1 MSVIC
6 KVETCDDDF
15 GDRTVNAAAHNKHSE
30 PLFHLKKELDEVV
43 ERPRGRVKAKEEGE
57 EGDGLSAEIELRRVE
72 DGEVEDLERQFVEAE
87 RVYEEIKGEY
97 VDKLLQV
104 QNRRKNCHF
113 KIPIVRRIDATET
126 SVEIP
131 GVRRRDMDKE
141 ETARCVENVKQTD
154 CIDVLDTCSPFATS
168 EVPFTAVPDGDE
180 PQLIPSLVS
189 AVPNLWLQQQL
200 LRVQQHQQQHPAIP
214 QQYQQGFEYSND
226 HSLGSDGVSGIGG
239 KSISSKN
246 NYFK

>member
-30 PLFHLKKELDEVV
+30 PLFHLKKELDGVV

-131 GVRRRDMDKE
+131 GVRVGDSGERETERDVDD
-141 ETARCVENVKQTD
+141 VEQTD
-154 CIDVLDTCSPFATS
+154 
-168 EVPFTAVPDGDE
+168 DGDE
-180 PQLIPSLVS
+180 PQQIPSLVS

-239 KSISSKN
+239 KSIPSKN